1 MIITVAGFKGGVG
14 KTVTALH
21 LAAFLSQKSDKVLLI
36 DGDPNHS
43 SLNWAERG
51 DLPFNVCS
59 LIGAAKASRR
69 ASDIVIDTEGN
80 PDTDAI
86 KDFAETSDLVVLPTT
101 ADILAIE
108 ALLNAVD
115 SLSNLGLY
123 GVVLTMIDSRKRGDA
138 EAAKRALERQNIPV
152 FNQMIRRLTAYE
164 RAALQGV
171 IVRDSGDRFSRIAWQ
186 EYKNLGRE
194 ILEYAS

>member
-21 LAAFLSQKSDKVLLI
+21 LAAFLAQKSDKVLLI

-69 ASDIVIDTEGN
+69 AESIVIDTEGN
-80 PDTDAI
+80 PDLDAI

-123 GVVLTMIDSRKRGDA
+123 GVVLTMVDSRKRSDA
-138 EAAKRALERQNIPV
+138 EAAKRALERQKIPV

-171 IVRDSGDRFSRIAWQ
+171 IVRDSGDRFSRIAWS
-186 EYKNLGRE
+186 EYEALGKE
-194 ILEYAS
+194 VVSYAS

>member
-21 LAAFLSQKSDKVLLI
+21 LAAFFAQSSDKVLLI

-43 SLNWAERG
+43 SLNWADRG

-80 PDTDAI
+80 PDLDVI

-115 SLSNLGLY
+115 SLSNLGRY
-123 GVVLTMIDSRKRGDA
+123 GVVLTMIDSRKRSDA
-138 EAAKRALERQNIPV
+138 EAAKRALEQQNIPV
-152 FNQMIRRLTAYE
+152 FKQSIRRLTAYE
-164 RAALQGV
+164 RAALAGC
-171 IVRDSGDRFSRIAWQ
+171 IVRDSGDRFSRIAWS
-186 EYKNLGRE
+186 EYEALGKE
-194 ILEYAS
+194 VLSYAS